1 MKSHLVKIS
10 TTPTQSFS
18 TRQDKVPFINNR
30 WHYHPELELIHI
42 KQGEGL
48 QFVGDSI
55 QRFSSGDLLLI
66 GSNLSHYWRF
76 DDVYFGDAPT
86 VRADVRVTHFCENFW
101 GETFIN
107 LPENKLIKAT
117 LEKAKLGMQITGQTR
132 QTVGHLLDESL
143 RAEGA
148 RRIILLLEI
157 LDLISRSDQ
166 TQVLSSIGF
175 KMKHEKAEEE
185 RIGRIYEYS
194 LANFRSKIELQEIA
208 AVAYLSH
215 NSFCR
220 YFKSKTRKTYSQFL
234 IEIRVGQACKL
245 IMENSLDMKQVCYES
260 GFNNLTSFYK
270 CFKKITGKSPLL
282 YQKEFLHS
290 R

>member
-1 MKSHLVKIS
+1 MKSHLIKIS
-10 TTPTQSFS
+10 TAPTQSFS
-18 TRQDKVPFINNR
+18 IRQDKVPFINNR

-42 KQGEGL
+42 RQGEGL

-55 QRFSSGDLLLI
+55 QRFCSGDLLLI

-76 DDVYFGDAPT
+76 DDAYFGEDPKLK
-86 VRADVRVTHFCENFW
+86 ADVCVAHFGENFW
-101 GETFIN
+101 GETFSN

-117 LEKAKLGMQITGQTR
+117 LEKAKLGMQITGKTR
-132 QTVGHLLDESL
+132 QTVGRLLDESL
-143 RAEGA
+143 QADGA

-157 LDLISRSDQ
+157 LDLISRSSQ
-166 TQVLSSIGF
+166 TQMLSSIGF
-175 KMKHEKAEEE
+175 KMKLEKAEEE

-194 LANFRSKIELQEIA
+194 LANFRNKIELQEIA
-208 AVAYLSH
+208 SVAYLSH

-245 IMENSLDMKQVCYES
+245 IMENRLDMKQVCYES

-282 YQKEFLHS
+282 YQREFLHS
-290 R
+290 G